1 MPCTAHVIA
10 PQRFNH
16 RVIGSVSSHVR
27 HNVSSTAA
35 AQRND
40 VPARDLTALTAL
52 GVGLVTAMP
61 YVPGVNAALD
71 LVPLPGA
78 FFGVLAAM
86 MIGYLLLTSIA
97 KALYVHAHGEPP

>member
-1 MPCTAHVIA
+1 MQSKP
-10 PQRFNH
+10 
-16 RVIGSVSSHVR
+16 
-27 HNVSSTAA
+27 AA
-35 AQRND
+35 S
-40 VPARDLTALTAL
+40 LTALTVL

-78 FFGVLAAM
+78 FFGVLAVM

-97 KALYVHAHGEPP
+97 KALYVRAHGELL